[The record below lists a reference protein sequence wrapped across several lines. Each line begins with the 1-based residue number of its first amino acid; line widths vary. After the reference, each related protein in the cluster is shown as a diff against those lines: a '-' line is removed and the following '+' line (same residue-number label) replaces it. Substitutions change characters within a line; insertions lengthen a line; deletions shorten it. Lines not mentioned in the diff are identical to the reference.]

1 MLSTTHARKITLM
14 TFESQSTIEEQTMDE
29 QSTQEAKAKR
39 SFRVFGG
46 LGVIMTIYVIL
57 AVTAALFYPNGY
69 SPLTK
74 TLSQLGNSKF
84 NPAGA
89 IFYNAGVFL
98 VSGSTIFL
106 ATALLI
112 LPKQWLTPRGGSR
125 RTMFYL
131 SVSAMV
137 LFGLFLFLT
146 ALFPADANDALN
158 VLFTLVFLVCLELFV
173 VFSSLGIRRMK
184 DHILWLPP
192 FGFFVSIA
200 NLLFV
205 AAFVVMGYAIFSWV
219 SSIIT
224 WSYMLAF
231 VYEFSYVE

>member
-1 MLSTTHARKITLM
+1 MG
-14 TFESQSTIEEQTMDE
+14 E
-29 QSTQEAKAKR
+29 QSTQEVKARR
-39 SFRVFGG
+39 SFRVFRG
-46 LGVIMTIYVIL
+46 LGVILTIYVIL

-106 ATALLI
+106 ATVLLI

-131 SVSAMV
+131 SISAML

-146 ALFPADANDALN
+146 ALFTPDANDALN
-158 VLFTLVFLVCLELFV
+158 VLFTLVFLVCLELFI

-192 FGFFVSIA
+192 FGFIVSIA

-205 AAFVVMGYAIFSWV
+205 VAFVVMGYAIFSWV

-231 VYEFSYVE
+231 FYEFSYVE